1 MSLFTLEVTRHICF
15 LPMKMPL
22 KSIALT
28 VLLASP
34 LLIQSATVYAV
45 PGLLQGSSL
54 REKQAPGRNTNRRTG
69 LLQTTRDAIIKDM
82 ASRTLLPAS
91 QLRITQIED
100 ATFDGCLSIA
110 PRDAICQRIGL
121 PGWRVTVQGSQYR
134 WTYHAIQNQKFQ
146 LNGFASAPRSV
157 TQAALQDAARL
168 SRVPV
173 SQLQVNWVEQ
183 KTWRGGCFDLPVQG
197 GCTPVMVPGWQVTIA
212 YGEKRWV
219 YHTDSA
225 NTVRLNQTASKL

>member
-1 MSLFTLEVTRHICF
+1 
-15 LPMKMPL
+15 MKMSL

-28 VLLASP
+28 ALLVSP
-34 LLIQSATVYAV
+34 LLVIAATVDAA
-45 PGLLQGSSL
+45 PGLFQGSTL
-54 REKQAPGRNTNRRTG
+54 LQKQAPARNTNRRIG
-69 LLQTTRDAIIKDM
+69 LLQTTRDAIVKDM

-91 QLRITQIED
+91 QLRITKIED

-110 PRDAICQRIGL
+110 PRDAMCQRIGL

-134 WTYHAIQNQKFQ
+134 WTYHALPNGKFQ
-146 LNGFASAPRSV
+146 LNGFASTPRSV
-157 TQAALQDAARL
+157 TQAVLQDAASL

-197 GCTPVMVPGWQVTIA
+197 GCTPVIVPGWQVTIA
-212 YGEKRWV
+212 HGEKRWV

-225 NTVRLNQTASKL
+225 NTVRLNPTASKL

>member
-1 MSLFTLEVTRHICF
+1 MTPFTLEVTIQICF
-15 LPMKMPL
+15 PLMKMSL

-34 LLIQSATVYAV
+34 LLLIAATVDAA
-45 PGLLQGSSL
+45 PGLFQGSTL
-54 REKQAPGRNTNRRTG
+54 PQKQAPARNTNSRTG
-69 LLQTTRDAIIKDM
+69 LLQTTRDAIVKDM

-91 QLRITQIED
+91 QLRITKIED

-110 PRDAICQRIGL
+110 PRDAMCQRIGL

-134 WTYHAIQNQKFQ
+134 WTYHALPNGKFQ

-157 TQAALQDAARL
+157 TQAVLQDAARL

-197 GCTPVMVPGWQVTIA
+197 GCTPVIVPGWQVTIA
-212 YGEKRWV
+212 HGEKRWV

-225 NTVRLNQTASKL
+225 NTVRLNPTASKL

>member
-1 MSLFTLEVTRHICF
+1 
-15 LPMKMPL
+15 MKIPL
-22 KSIALT
+22 KSIALM

-34 LLIQSATVYAV
+34 LLVTVATVQAT
-45 PGLLQGSSL
+45 PKLLQGGSL
-54 REKQAPGRNTNRRTG
+54 LEKQAPVRNTNRRTG
-69 LLQTTRDAIIKDM
+69 LQQTARDAIVKDM

-91 QLRITQIED
+91 QLRITKIEG

-121 PGWRVTVQGSQYR
+121 PGWRVTVQDSQYR
-134 WTYHAIQNQKFQ
+134 WTYHALPDQKFQ

-157 TQAALQDAARL
+157 TQAALQDAARRA
-168 SRVPV
+168 RVPV

-212 YGEKRWV
+212 HGEKRWV

-225 NTVRLNQTASKL
+225 NSVRLNETASKL

>member
-1 MSLFTLEVTRHICF
+1 
-15 LPMKMPL
+15 MKMSL

-28 VLLASP
+28 ALLVSP
-34 LLIQSATVYAV
+34 LLVIAATVDAA
-45 PGLLQGSSL
+45 PGLFQGSTL
-54 REKQAPGRNTNRRTG
+54 LQKQAPARNTNRRIG
-69 LLQTTRDAIIKDM
+69 LLQTTRDAIVKDM

-91 QLRITQIED
+91 QLRITKIED

-110 PRDAICQRIGL
+110 PRDAMCQTIGL

-134 WTYHAIQNQKFQ
+134 WTYHALPNGKFQ
-146 LNGFASAPRSV
+146 LNGFASTPRSV
-157 TQAALQDAARL
+157 TQAALQDAARR

-197 GCTPVMVPGWQVTIA
+197 GCTPVIVPGWQVTIA
-212 YGEKRWV
+212 HGQKRWV

-225 NTVRLNQTASKL
+225 NTVRLNETASKL